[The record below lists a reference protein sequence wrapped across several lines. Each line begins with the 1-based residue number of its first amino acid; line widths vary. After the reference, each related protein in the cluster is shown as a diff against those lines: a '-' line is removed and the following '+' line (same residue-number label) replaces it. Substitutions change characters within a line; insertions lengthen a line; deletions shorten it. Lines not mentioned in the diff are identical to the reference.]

1 MTTVARYP
9 ERATAEYARTLARSI
24 GAPVKIAIRFGQYV
38 VKTTS
43 DFAPAVTREL
53 AAEGL
58 V

>member
-9 ERATAEYARTLARSI
+9 DRATAEYARTLIRSL

-38 VKTTS
+38 VKTTTAA
-43 DFAPAVTREL
+43 APAAYREL